1 MSDEERYNKLEEW
14 WQEIENRLVRVVL
27 KSEKDGEKLKHVGI
41 RIKRM
46 LTRDQRNVL
55 VDENEPYL
63 EAIKEYVLDELEDET
78 KNLDLDLYYYE
89 KIKYADK

>member
-1 MSDEERYNKLEEW
+1 MSDEERYNKLEKW

-27 KSEKDGEKLKHVGI
+27 KSEKDGEKLKPVGI
-41 RIKRM
+41 RIKQM

-78 KNLDLDLYYYE
+78 KNLNLDLYYYE